1 MDVIY
6 WIQGHS
12 KRLKSFIANRVAE
25 IQRKSDQAHW
35 RHVLGEQNPAEDA
48 TKGQDLKKP
57 FPLKAAGSRDLP
69 FNMIRRH
76 HDL

>member
-35 RHVLGEQNPAEDA
+35 RHVLGEQNPADDA
-48 TKGQDLKKP
+48 KKGQDLKKLIRYK
-57 FPLKAAGSRDLP
+57 PLVPGTCLST
-69 FNMIRRH
+69 
-76 HDL
+76 

>member
-25 IQRKSDQAHW
+25 IQRKSDQARW
-35 RHVLGEQNPAEDA
+35 RHVLGEQNPADDA
-48 TKGQDLKKP
+48 TKGQDLKK
-57 FPLKAAGSRDLP
+57 L
-69 FNMIRRH
+69 IR
-76 HDL
+76 